1 MSSPLSVESLQEGS
15 RLSAGL
21 QHHGEVDPLAGSS
34 WSTPQTVAGFAKSL
48 PNARLMQVAADE
60 LKRRPGG
67 RALDIGCG
75 AARNAVPLARLGWRI
90 VGTDL
95 SWPMLAAA
103 RGRAHEEVP
112 GDRLRVVQAP
122 MIALPVRGGA
132 FELVV
137 AHGIWNLARS
147 SDEFRAGLREAA
159 RAAAPGA
166 MLFVFT
172 FSRNTLPVEAL
183 PVPGERFVFT
193 QFSGEPQCFLT
204 RAELLAELG
213 AAGFV
218 ADAGV
223 PLVEHNRPKP
233 GMLSGG
239 APVIYEGGFRVDH
252 SGR

>member
-1 MSSPLSVESLQEGS
+1 
-15 RLSAGL
+15 
-21 QHHGEVDPLAGSS
+21 
-34 WSTPQTVAGFAKSL
+34 
-48 PNARLMQVAADE
+48 MQVAADE

-75 AARNAVPLARLGWRI
+75 AARNAVPLARLGWGV

-95 SWPMLAAA
+95 SWPMLTAA
-103 RGRAHEEVP
+103 RGRAQEEAP
-112 GDRLRVVQAP
+112 NHRLHIVQAP
-122 MIALPVRGGA
+122 MTALPTRAGA
-132 FELVV
+132 FDLIV

-147 SDEFRAGLREAA
+147 SEEFRMGVREAA
-159 RAAAPGA
+159 RVAAPGA
-166 MLFVFT
+166 LLFVFT
-172 FSRNTLPVEAL
+172 FSRHTLPPDAGA
-183 PVPGERFVFT
+183 VPGESFVFT

-204 RAELLAELG
+204 GAELLSELG

-218 ADAGV
+218 PDPAV

-233 GMLSGG
+233 GSLSGG